1 MAITKIDWKETGKK
15 FSEAMNKI
23 KSTTKTTATAIALAL
38 WTASCDWHPMTV
50 SVFSG
55 AQWDYESGETERAI
69 QEEEKELET
78 LDLACKEYKKEY
90 KDLQNQ
96 YLDALSRGDTQAA
109 KQSQKSMSK
118 LDEVIDDLEQK
129 INGKKQKRSELRLY
143 YIRGQEK
150 FNKEY
155 PLKNP
160 PQN

>member
-23 KSTTKTTATAIALAL
+23 KSTTKTTAAVLALAL
-38 WTASCDWHPMTV
+38 WTASCDWHPTTV

-69 QEEEKELET
+69 QKQEEELRT
-78 LDLACKEYKKEY
+78 LNLAYSEYKKEY
-90 KDLQNQ
+90 EYLQNQ
-96 YLDALSRGDTQAA
+96 FLDAHSRGDTQTA

-118 LDEVIDDLEQK
+118 LSEVLNDLGQK
-129 INGKKQKRSELRLY
+129 INEKNEKYSELRLY

-155 PLKNP
+155 PLQNP